1 MRRVKW
7 LTAAVSVALIFAGC
21 SDPARE
27 AGKRLAKS
35 VDEARRRYNSAT
47 TLLADPQYILD
58 IESGDLTRVDASLLA
73 ATTRSAQ
80 PKPPAD
86 NALQHLKTASQLVG
100 KALADNPQAPTATKA
115 NANLLLG
122 QIQLAIGRYHAAG
135 AGRMR
140 SAASRARRKG
150 RDLLVSVRDRA
161 ALAKLYADL
170 GSLPAD
176 QTANRR
182 DKAQRELQALA
193 AKIKSAEDEIAK
205 LEAKIDALAKTNEGL
220 LERSEELR
228 DRGATAGGPQGLDLM
243 TKAADID
250 VTITQNQSTMSAY
263 RKTVAFSKADLA
275 LLKKRQFFS
284 QLAKDSLDKRLK
296 DMARQDQRT
305 AGAMTKARAEAEAYQ
320 EEVEA
325 LVAEAGKHGRIAE
338 VQEKLA
344 LDALGDAVRNFDA
357 AEKQASKV
365 RSEADA
371 AKRKKK
377 EPDEI
382 LAALADD
389 QHVASLIGLRASA
402 SLGMGELRRSRIAA
416 VGADEA
422 FAKEVEAAAKLLGK
436 ALPEATSSVLV
447 QWQKAGSLI
456 APDRKAAEANYQA
469 AENDLEGLLR
479 KYLTGK
485 GIGRNIR
492 WMYQGKLAKAYFG
505 HHLLAGDRALLG
517 KARDWVE
524 KATAQKED
532 SPHVAALVDLKGMID
547 LAWAS
552 P

>member
-7 LTAAVSVALIFAGC
+7 LTAAVSIALIFAGC
-21 SDPARE
+21 SDPVRE

-35 VDEARRRYNSAT
+35 VDEARRLYNRAT
-47 TLLADPQYILD
+47 ALLADPQYILD

-73 ATTRSAQ
+73 ETTRPAQ

-86 NALQHLKTASQLVG
+86 NALQRLKTASQLVG

-115 NANLLLG
+115 DANLMLG
-122 QIQLAIGRYHAAG
+122 QIQLAIGRYHATG

-150 RDLLVSVRDRA
+150 QDRLVSVRDRA
-161 ALAKLYADL
+161 AMAKLYADL
-170 GSLPAD
+170 GSLPGD
-176 QTANRR
+176 QTATRR
-182 DKAQRELQALA
+182 DKAQQELQALA
-193 AKIKSAEDEIAK
+193 AKVKSAEDEITK
-205 LEAKIDALAKTNEGL
+205 LEAKIDALAKTNKDL

-263 RKTVAFSKADLA
+263 QKTVAFLKADLA
-275 LLKKRQFFS
+275 LLNKRQFFT

-296 DMARQDQRT
+296 DMAQQDQRT
-305 AGAMTKARAEAEAYQ
+305 AGAMTKARAEAEGYQ

-338 VQEKLA
+338 AQEKLA
-344 LDALGDAVRNFDA
+344 LDALEDAVRNFDA

-371 AKRKKK
+371 AKRNKK

-416 VGADEA
+416 VQADEA

-436 ALPEATSSVLV
+436 ALPEATSSVVV
-447 QWQKAGSLI
+447 QWQKAGALI
-456 APDRKAAEANYQA
+456 APDRKAAEASYQA
-469 AENDLEGLLR
+469 AENDLEGLLQR
-479 KYLTGK
+479 YLTGK
-485 GIGRNIR
+485 GVGGNIR

-524 KATAQKED
+524 KATARKED
-532 SPHVAALVDLKGMID
+532 SPHVAALVDLKEMID